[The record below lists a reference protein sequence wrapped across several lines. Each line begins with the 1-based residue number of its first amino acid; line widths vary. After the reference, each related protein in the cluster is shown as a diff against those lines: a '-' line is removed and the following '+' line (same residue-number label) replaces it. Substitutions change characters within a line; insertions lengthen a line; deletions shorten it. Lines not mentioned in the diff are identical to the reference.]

1 MKKLKIFDNIKIQKG
16 EREKMIE
23 KRIDEIVDLI
33 AVSEK
38 IISNPLT
45 SSEEKEKRRLLI
57 GVLVD
62 SVLDEGGLELFF
74 KMEEKMVDLSRGS
87 GCAGGCDCT
96 GELSL
101 SSRLC
106 DV

>member
-1 MKKLKIFDNIKIQKG
+1 
-16 EREKMIE
+16 MIE

-74 KMEEKMVDLSRGS
+74 KMEEKIL
-87 GCAGGCDCT
+87 
-96 GELSL
+96 EKLKNF
-101 SSRLC
+101 
-106 DV
+106 

>member
-1 MKKLKIFDNIKIQKG
+1 
-16 EREKMIE
+16 MIE

-74 KMEEKMVDLSRGS
+74 KMEEKILEKLKNFQYNINIKLITIKIVYYK
-87 GCAGGCDCT
+87 
-96 GELSL
+96 
-101 SSRLC
+101 
-106 DV
+106 